1 MSVVYANDAKEA
13 DTLVQDYVRQEYQY
27 FPQMEGAELGI
38 TAVQDTEKMVVV
50 LDERYYYDD
59 ELYFRSI
66 HPMKNGQS
74 EVRQL
79 GFTY

>member
-1 MSVVYANDAKEA
+1 
-13 DTLVQDYVRQEYQY
+13 
-27 FPQMEGAELGI
+27 
-38 TAVQDTEKMVVV
+38 MVVV

-79 GFTY
+79 FHLLNQAKEKLAFVVKGNEAVYGILLDMK